1 MNFYSMILLY
11 PFFPPPILFFRP
23 KQKLTTIYFD
33 KLCVFLS
40 PLFSLCLFSCGSAMF
55 AQGPPGSAGPPGP
68 GTPIMPSP
76 QGEFCPFNSGRSEKT
91 RKNLLPKQHH
101 SLQSLTGTE
110 LTDVDVCVF
119 LFFIIIN
126 QIRLVQEGTA
136 CTR

>member
-76 QGEFCPFNSGRSEKT
+76 QGEFCPFNSGRSENNKEKSLAKT
-91 RKNLLPKQHH
+91 TPQ
-101 SLQSLTGTE
+101 LTKLNGH
-110 LTDVDVCVF
+110 
-119 LFFIIIN
+119 
-126 QIRLVQEGTA
+126 
-136 CTR
+136 